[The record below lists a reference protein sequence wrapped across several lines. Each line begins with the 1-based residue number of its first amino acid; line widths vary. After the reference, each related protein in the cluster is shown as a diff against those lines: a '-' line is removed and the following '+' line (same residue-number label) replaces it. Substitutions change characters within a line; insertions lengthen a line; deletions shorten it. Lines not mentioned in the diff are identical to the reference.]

1 MDFDEYT
8 KSYLYKYAE
17 NPFTT
22 QEFEAI
28 SKKDLVIIKYVNDKI
43 NKIST
48 IIEKIE
54 LIKIH
59 IQISTEQILQYLV
72 FLNLKSSKTK

>member
-28 SKKDLVIIKYVNDKI
+28 SKKDLAIIK
-43 NKIST
+43 
-48 IIEKIE
+48 
-54 LIKIH
+54 
-59 IQISTEQILQYLV
+59 
-72 FLNLKSSKTK
+72 